1 MRSADASTTT
11 PSLPPD
17 VIVRATDELA
27 VAGPLLLLDVGDS
40 FVSSRW

>member
-1 MRSADASTTT
+1 MHSADASTTT

-27 VAGPLLLLDVGDS
+27 VAGLLLLLDVGDS
-40 FVSSRW
+40 FVSS